1 MTATAG
7 VKQRTPEWHAL
18 RAVSIG
24 SSDLPVLVGLSP
36 WKSEYELALEKAG
49 QAPPEERPADGDDP
63 REVGELI
70 EPVLLELYRRRTGRR
85 ARRVHRV
92 ITDPLRPWAIASLDG
107 ETIGEHPKRDVEL
120 KHSWAVRW
128 QSKALPEDVEVQ
140 VMWQMGVAGFRAAD
154 VCAFVYGQLR
164 IIPVDF
170 DESYFED
177 LVAIA
182 SRFRERI
189 ERGELPKPDGS
200 DSARR
205 ALQTRFP
212 ADDGVFV
219 PTSLETDA
227 IALELMAGKAQL
239 AAAKNRVATAE
250 NALRAILGESTGVG
264 NLDADGYRVTWKRT
278 SDRTETRWRELA
290 IAYRHVIEQASPH
303 VAWRDAPLDA
313 IEPAVAQ
320 ALQDPAS
327 VQALFTETKPGSRRL
342 LATFRDAPST
352 GEDE

>member
-49 QAPPEERPADGDDP
+49 QLPPEERPEEGGDP

-70 EPVLLELYRRRTGRR
+70 EPALLELYRRRTSRR
-85 ARRVHRV
+85 AQRVHRV
-92 ITDPLRPWAIASLDG
+92 IADPARPWAIASLDA
-107 ETIGEHPKRDVEL
+107 ETIGERPNRDVEL

-128 QSKALPEDVEVQ
+128 QQKSLPEDIEVQ
-140 VMWQMGVAGFRAAD
+140 VMWQMGVSGYRHAD
-154 VCAFVYGQLR
+154 VVALVFGNLR

-170 DESYFED
+170 DESYFAD

-182 SRFRERI
+182 SRFRDRVAA
-189 ERGELPKPDGS
+189 GELPKPDGS

-212 ADDGVFV
+212 ADDGVFLT
-219 PTSLETDA
+219 TSIETDA
-227 IALELMAGKAQL
+227 IAAELAAAKRGL
-239 AAAKNRVATAE
+239 TAAKNRVATTE
-250 NALRAILGESTGVG
+250 NAIRALLGDATGIG
-264 NLDADGYRVTWKRT
+264 ALEADGYRITWKRT
-278 SDRTETRWRELA
+278 ADARRVDWEA
-290 IAYRHVIEQASPH
+290 IARLMQAENP
-303 VAWRDAPLDA
+303 DMFGLLLDA
-313 IEPAVAQ
+313 H
-320 ALQDPAS
+320 
-327 VQALFTETKPGSRRL
+327 TRMTPGSRRL
-342 LATFRDAPST
+342 LATFRDAPAE
-352 GEDE
+352 GGDE

>member
-1 MTATAG
+1 VTAVA

-18 RAVSIG
+18 RQVSIG
-24 SSDLPVLVGLSP
+24 SSDLPVLVGLSS

-49 QAPPEERPADGDDP
+49 QAPPEERPTDGDDP

-92 ITDPLRPWAIASLDG
+92 ITDPVRPWAIASLDG
-107 ETIGEHPKRDVEL
+107 ETIGETPKRDVEL

-140 VMWQMGVAGFRAAD
+140 VMWQMGVAGFRSAD
-154 VCAFVYGQLR
+154 VCALVYGQLR

-170 DESYFED
+170 DQSYFDD

-212 ADDGVFV
+212 ADDGVFL

-227 IALELMAGKAQL
+227 IALELMAAKADL

-250 NALRAILGESTGVG
+250 NAVRAILGDSTGVG
-264 NLDADGYRVTWKRT
+264 SLDADGYRLTWKRT
-278 SDRTETRWRELA
+278 VGRTDVAWKQVAT
-290 IAYRHVIEQASPH
+290 AYRAEL
-303 VAWRDAPLDA
+303 DAARLVLAGTGLQGPTDEELDA
-313 IEPAVAQ
+313 IRD
-320 ALQDPAS
+320 LY
-327 VQALFTETKPGSRRL
+327 TETKPGSRRL
-342 LATFRDAPST
+342 LATFRDAPTT